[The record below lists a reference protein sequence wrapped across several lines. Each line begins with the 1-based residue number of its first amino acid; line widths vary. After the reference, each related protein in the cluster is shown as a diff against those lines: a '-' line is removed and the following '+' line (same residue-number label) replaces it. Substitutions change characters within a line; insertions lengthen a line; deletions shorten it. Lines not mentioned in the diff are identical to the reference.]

1 MLYLAGSGVSAAK
14 VKCDDGIQRFN
25 LARAETTMVY
35 PCCRDPNA
43 AQISQLRQQLA
54 AAKSELSSLKQKLA
68 SSQDGGRP
76 DFDCS
81 VAPKSSDA
89 IMALALDEMQQQNSA
104 LDVDNA
110 RLKVELVSSPMG
122 LTPGT
127 HSVANASCQFVVGV
141 CCAQHAT
148 YRSRRQSMC
157 ALGAPSGRQAHPVL
171 LMPICCSSDPCQ
183 GSMAHHQA
191 SV

>member
-1 MLYLAGSGVSAAK
+1 MVS
-14 VKCDDGIQRFN
+14 
-25 LARAETTMVY
+25 LS
-35 PCCRDPNA
+35 CRDPNA

-54 AAKSELSSLKQKLA
+54 AAKSEIGSLKQKLA

-122 LTPGT
+122 LDAW
-127 HSVANASCQFVVGV
+127 HAQRSQCVMSLCCRGV
-141 CCAQHAT
+141 
-148 YRSRRQSMC
+148 
-157 ALGAPSGRQAHPVL
+157 L
-171 LMPICCSSDPCQ
+171 CSACHLQ
-183 GSMAHHQA
+183 
-191 SV
+191 